1 MLKAAREKQQ
11 ITHKGIPIK
20 ITADLSIET
29 LQARREW
36 QDILK
41 VMKEKNLQPRKL
53 YLAKISLKYEREIKS
68 FTGKQKLE
76 NAAPPTSS
84 STNAKG
90 YSLDRKHRK
99 GL

>member
-1 MLKAAREKQQ
+1 M
-11 ITHKGIPIK
+11 
-20 ITADLSIET
+20 
-29 LQARREW
+29 
-36 QDILK
+36 
-41 VMKEKNLQPRKL
+41 MKEKNLQPRKL